1 MKQLT
6 GKDRALYLERVNRRK
21 AFEEFRWY
29 VIRTLSNQEERVADI
44 FRSYNIE
51 VFIPKAHQGWIEA
64 QDNTHLIYP
73 KLIYVYISLE
83 MLRSIMWRYGWPSY
97 MSICLDR
104 TRPHVNDWRQFLT
117 VSNES
122 MDIFKNAT
130 SCLSNK
136 GCTFSL
142 GDEVQITDGLWTG
155 HSGVVKDINPTQ
167 RLALIEGTINNHIR
181 FSARVSFNSMILC
194 LKTE

>member
-6 GKDRALYLERVNRRK
+6 GKDRALYLEKINRQK
-21 AFEEFRWY
+21 AFEAFRWY

-44 FRSYNIE
+44 FRSYNLE
-51 VFIPKAHQGWIEA
+51 VFIPKLHLGWVEA

-73 KLIYVYISLE
+73 KLIYVHVSLE
-83 MLRSIMWRYGWPSY
+83 MLRNIMWRLGWPSY

-104 TRPHVNDWRQFLT
+104 TRSHDKDWRQFLT
-117 VSNES
+117 VSDES

-136 GCTFSL
+136 DCTFSL
-142 GDEVQITDGLWTG
+142 DDEVQITDGLWTG
-155 HSGVVKDINPTQ
+155 HSGVVKDINLTK
-167 RLALIEGTINNHIR
+167 RLALVEGAINNHIR
-181 FSARVSFNSMILC
+181 FSTRVSFNSMILC